1 MQIQAQYLHQEELV
15 RGQRERQRL
24 ESASCA
30 MHPKADTQLAN
41 KKLRRRQPEAIEH
54 WLSTKKN
61 AVSF

>member
-15 RGQRERQRL
+15 QGQLQRL